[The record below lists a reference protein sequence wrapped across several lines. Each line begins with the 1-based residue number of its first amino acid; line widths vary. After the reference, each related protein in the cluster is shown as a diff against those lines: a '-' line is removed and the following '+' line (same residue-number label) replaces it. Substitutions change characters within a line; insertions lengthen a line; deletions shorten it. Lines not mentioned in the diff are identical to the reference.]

1 MLKILDIAFTG
12 PRNLTKEQEKKI
24 YKEINNTFISRSKS
38 YWYVGDAD
46 GLDSF
51 IVRAAVY
58 YKKPLKQFYVEGFE
72 KWHFAKRSKEM
83 IDYICK
89 GESEYPWLIAFPN
102 KSCPECCKPSKNPN
116 GGESGTWLTIAYAA
130 YKGFSLY
137 IFPLEKNIE
146 IPDWALR
153 DTSIKN
159 AIANSDQ
166 LSLF

>member
-1 MLKILDIAFTG
+1 
-12 PRNLTKEQEKKI
+12 
-24 YKEINNTFISRSKS
+24 
-38 YWYVGDAD
+38 
-46 GLDSF
+46 
-51 IVRAAVY
+51 
-58 YKKPLKQFYVEGFE
+58 
-72 KWHFAKRSKEM
+72 M